1 MIETKEKELDE
12 RFDMKNWWRKLP
24 FLARWVLV
32 TLLIMI
38 LTTGGVYAYVAL
50 TATGEVTIE
59 EALSFV
65 GPNTFAV
72 QLYPQQSTSANITI
86 ANASPMSLDV
96 DLISLVTPDPGT
108 KGLIITIPSKITVP
122 ASGQSIITINIAA
135 SKSVVPDIYNVS
147 IQIVR

>member
-1 MIETKEKELDE
+1 
-12 RFDMKNWWRKLP
+12 MKNWWRKLSP
-24 FLARWVLV
+24 LIRWVLI

-59 EALSFV
+59 ETLSFV
-65 GPNTFAV
+65 GPNTFSV
-72 QLYPQQSTSANITI
+72 QLYPQQSISANITI

-96 DLISLVTPDPGT
+96 DLISLVNPDPGT

-122 ASGQSIITINIAA
+122 ASGQAVVTIDISA
-135 SKSVVPDIYNVS
+135 SKSVVPGIYNIS
-147 IQIVR
+147 IQIAR